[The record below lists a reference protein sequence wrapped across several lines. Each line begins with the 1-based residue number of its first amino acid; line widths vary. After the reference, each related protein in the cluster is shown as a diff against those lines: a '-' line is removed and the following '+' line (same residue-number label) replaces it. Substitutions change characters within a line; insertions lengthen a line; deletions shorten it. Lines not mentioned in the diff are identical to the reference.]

1 VKALVLAALVAC
13 GAPHDDGVVLWHSYT
28 GAERIALED
37 TAARWNSAHA
47 DKPLTLVYMSE
58 EVIGDKLSSAI
69 PNGNGPDLFIRAHDR
84 IGNWVDSGVLEPI
97 EYWVDDARANRF
109 TDQALGAM
117 AYKDSLYGLPL
128 ALKSLVLFY
137 RTDMIAAPPATT
149 DELVAMKHDDRY
161 VLAYANIDLYGHAAW
176 LHGFGGRIMD
186 DDGKLEIASPQ
197 GARAMDFARMLVAKH
212 LIPADVPDGQAQ
224 AMFNEGTAPIA
235 LQGPWFIPMIG
246 KDVPWKIATLPIV
259 SETGQPAAPFLT
271 VEGVLMSARAH
282 DKDAAFAVMEE
293 LTSDA
298 NAITRARAARQL
310 VANRAAWD
318 DPELAND
325 PVLAVLRAQVANTV
339 PTPKVKSMRSVWT
352 PYRTALGEVL
362 AGRGDAGAAL
372 LSVENQVK
380 GYAERK

>member
-1 VKALVLAALVAC
+1 VKALLLAALVAC
-13 GAPHDDGVVLWHSYT
+13 SAPRGSEVVLWHSYT
-28 GAERIALED
+28 GAERTALEE
-37 TAARWNSAHA
+37 TAERWNQAHA
-47 DKPLTLVYMSE
+47 DKPLTLVYVPD

-69 PNGNGPDLFIRAHDR
+69 PRGNGPDLFIRAHDR
-84 IGNWVDSGVLEPI
+84 IGNWVDAGVLEPI
-97 EYWVDDARANRF
+97 EFWVDDARANRF

-137 RTDMIAAPPATT
+137 RTDMLAAPPATT

-176 LHGFGGRIMD
+176 LHGFGGRVMD
-186 DDGKLEIASPQ
+186 DDGNLEIASPEAAHAMEF
-197 GARAMDFARMLVAKH
+197 ARALVTKH
-212 LIPADVPDGQAQ
+212 IIPADAQDPQAQ
-224 AMFNEGTAPIA
+224 AMFNDGTAPMV
-235 LQGPWFIPMIG
+235 LQGPWFIPNIG
-246 KDVPWKIATLPIV
+246 KDVPWKIATLPVV
-259 SETGQPAAPFLT
+259 SATGKPAAPFLT

-298 NAITRARAARQL
+298 DAIVRARAARQV

-318 DPELAND
+318 APEIAND
-325 PVLAVLRAQVANTV
+325 PVLTMLRAQVANTV
-339 PTPKVKSMRSVWT
+339 TTPKVKSMRSVWN

-362 AGRGDAGAAL
+362 AGRAEPGPQL

-380 GYAERK
+380 GYTERK